1 MAQETQDVDDK
12 MWSPYIEQIFIDI
25 MVDKQQKGNMEH
37 GIFKATTWLSITKVL
52 NEQTGKSFLSKQVKD
67 KHNRLR
73 KKQRKWGQ
81 LLWHT
86 GLGWDETTQTVI
98 ASEEVWVYVVEICY
112 IYYPNS
118 LHICL

>member
-1 MAQETQDVDDK
+1 MAQQTQDVDDK

-37 GIFKATTWLSITKVL
+37 GIFKATTWLSITKIL

-73 KKQRKWGQ
+73 KKQRKWG
-81 LLWHT
+81 
-86 GLGWDETTQTVI
+86 
-98 ASEEVWVYVVEICY
+98 
-112 IYYPNS
+112 
-118 LHICL
+118 